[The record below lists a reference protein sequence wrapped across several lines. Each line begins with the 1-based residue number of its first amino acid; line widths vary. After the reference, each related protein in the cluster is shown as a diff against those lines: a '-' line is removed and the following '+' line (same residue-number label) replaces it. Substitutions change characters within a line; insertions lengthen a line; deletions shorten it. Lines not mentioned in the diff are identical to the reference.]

1 MSCLDQ
7 GVLSCNRKESNA
19 DGFSL
24 KICSFGDV
32 AQLTLLLGRQWE
44 LRIKAGTSPATDVGG
59 SPVPACCLHTWRTA
73 VSVLCETHAPQ
84 TWEEVDLSI
93 VFLFMTPFNLRIIYK
108 TLYT

>member
-24 KICSFGDV
+24 NICSFGDV

-59 SPVPACCLHTWRTA
+59 SLCPAA
-73 VSVLCETHAPQ
+73 VCTLGVQQSLSSEKLNAPQ
-84 TWEEVDLSI
+84 TWEEVELSI
-93 VFLFMTPFNLRIIYK
+93 VFLFMTPFHLRIIYR